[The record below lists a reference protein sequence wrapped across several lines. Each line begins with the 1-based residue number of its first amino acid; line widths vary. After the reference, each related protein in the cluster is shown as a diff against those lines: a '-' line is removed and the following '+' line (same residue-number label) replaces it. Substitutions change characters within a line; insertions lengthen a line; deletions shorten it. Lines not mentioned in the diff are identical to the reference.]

1 MAKAEKNKDKNAVFA
16 FEQKVKKAILSQG
29 MILKNDQV
37 LAALSG
43 GADSTALLL
52 SLLSLS
58 KTLSFTLFACPVN
71 HGIRE
76 NADRDEDFCRAL
88 CENFGVAFFACRT
101 DVPTL
106 SAVRGESLETTARN
120 ERYRLLNE
128 TAGRLSCSRIATAH
142 TLSDNAETVLFNLC
156 AGCSSDGLGGIPPV
170 RENIIRPLY
179 LVSRPEVEEY
189 LAALKQNFV
198 TDETNFDEAIRR
210 NYLRRRV
217 IPLLK
222 ELNPSFETA
231 LRRLSDSALC
241 DREYFETQLPSSEG
255 KPLSAKEIAS
265 LPPSL
270 ARRYIARLCREN
282 NPERRVT
289 GAQIETILHVLQ
301 KGEGAADLEKKRFVL
316 RDGAMNFAARENF
329 PDRNAPK
336 EDASFHIP
344 LKIGQNKIRDDF
356 VLALKERDETTP
368 ETPKVL
374 KIENNV
380 YKLYEKIFVRYDII
394 VASLY
399 ARNRQSRDR
408 IRIGGMSRLLR
419 KVFSAQAL
427 PIGKRERI
435 PVVCDE
441 NGILCI
447 PFFSEPR
454 DGMTVS
460 DGEKAI
466 EIAFYAAN
474 DFFKE

>member
-58 KTLSFTLFACPVN
+58 KTLSFTLFACHVN

>member
-1 MAKAEKNKDKNAVFA
+1 MAKAEKNKDKNTVFA

-29 MILKNDQV
+29 MILKNDRV

-58 KTLSFTLFACPVN
+58 KTLSFTLFACHVN

-88 CENFGVAFFACRT
+88 CEKYGVVFSACRT

-106 SAVRGESLETTARN
+106 SAARGESLETTARN

-128 TAGRLSCSRIATAH
+128 TTDRLHCSRIATAH

-156 AGCSSDGLGGIPPV
+156 TGCSADGLGGIPPV

-179 LVSRPEVEEY
+179 LISRLEVEEY
-189 LAALKQNFV
+189 LAARGQDFV

-241 DREYFETQLPSSEG
+241 DREYFETQLPSPEG

-316 RDGAMNFAARENF
+316 HDGAMRFVTREKFPARNH
-329 PDRNAPK
+329 PK

-356 VLALKERDETTP
+356 VLVLKERDETTP
-368 ETPKVL
+368 EMPKVL

-408 IRIGGMSRLLR
+408 IRIGGMSRLLK

-427 PIGKRERI
+427 PGGKRERI

>member
-1 MAKAEKNKDKNAVFA
+1 MAKAEKNKDKNTVFA

-29 MILKNDQV
+29 MILKNDRV

-58 KTLSFTLFACPVN
+58 KTLSFTLFACHVN

-88 CENFGVAFFACRT
+88 CEKYGVVFSACRT

-106 SAVRGESLETTARN
+106 SAARGESLETTARN

-128 TAGRLSCSRIATAH
+128 TTDRLHCSRIATAH

-156 AGCSSDGLGGIPPV
+156 TGCSADGLGGIPPV

>member
-1 MAKAEKNKDKNAVFA
+1 MAKDKNAIFA
-16 FEQKVKKAILSQG
+16 FEEKVKKAIRSQG
-29 MILKNDQV
+29 MILKNDRV

-58 KTLSFTLFACPVN
+58 KSLSFTLFACHVN

-88 CENFGVAFFACRT
+88 CENFGVAFFACHT

-106 SAVRGESLETTARN
+106 SAVRGESLEMAARS
-120 ERYRLLNE
+120 ERYRLLKE

-156 AGCSSDGLGGIPPV
+156 TGCSADGLCGIPPV

-189 LAALKQNFV
+189 LAALKQDFI
-198 TDETNFDEAIRR
+198 TDETNFDENIRR

-217 IPLLK
+217 LPLLK
-222 ELNPSFETA
+222 ELNPSLETA

-241 DREYFETQLPSSEG
+241 DRKYFEKQLPSPAE
-255 KPLSAKEIAS
+255 KPLSAKDIAA

-270 ARRYIARLCREN
+270 AQRYITRLCREN

-301 KGEGAADLEKKRFVL
+301 KGEGAADLENKRFVL
-316 RDGAMNFAARENF
+316 HDGAMRFVTREKFPARNH
-329 PDRNAPK
+329 PK

-344 LKIGQNKIRDDF
+344 LKIGQNKIREDF
-356 VLALKERDETTP
+356 VLVLKEQDGMQP
-368 ETPKVL
+368 SETPKVL

-380 YKLYEKIFVRYDII
+380 YKIYEKIFVRYDII

-408 IRIGGMSRLLR
+408 IRIGGMSRLLK

-427 PIGKRERI
+427 PIGKRESV

-466 EIAFYAAN
+466 EIAFYAAI